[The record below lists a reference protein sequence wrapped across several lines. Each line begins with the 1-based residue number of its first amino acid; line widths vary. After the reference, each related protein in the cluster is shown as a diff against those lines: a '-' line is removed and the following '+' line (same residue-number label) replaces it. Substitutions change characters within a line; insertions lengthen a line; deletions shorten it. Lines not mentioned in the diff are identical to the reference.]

1 MPDLSYSDI
10 VFKPLDAYDDLS
22 SFHSTKQE
30 LDDFLNEDAL
40 NNQTNR
46 LSATFLACWNDE
58 LVGYFTLINDS
69 IVAEAVHESDRE
81 PSWEYRKYPAVKI
94 ARMARHRDFD
104 GHGIVTLMLLRIFII
119 VLHVSQFT
127 GCRIITVDSK
137 PGAVE
142 WYRKKGFTLA
152 QVKPRDDTIP
162 LYMDFHR
169 FVSQEEQRV
178 LATLPDFSE

>member
-1 MPDLSYSDI
+1 MPDLSYPDI
-10 VFKPLDAYDDLS
+10 VFKSLEEYDDVS
-22 SFHSTKQE
+22 SFHSTEQE
-30 LDDFLNEDAL
+30 LDDFLHEDAL
-40 NNQTNR
+40 KNQTNR
-46 LSATFLACWNDE
+46 LSVTFLACWNDE
-58 LVGYFTLINDS
+58 IVGYFTLVNDS

-81 PSWEYRKYPAVKI
+81 PSWEYRKYPAIKI
-94 ARMARHRDFD
+94 ARMARHRDFA
-104 GHGIVTLMLLRIFII
+104 GHGIGTAMLLRIFII

-178 LATLPDFSE
+178 L

>member
-1 MPDLSYSDI
+1 MSVKFPAS
-10 VFKPLDAYDDLS
+10 
-22 SFHSTKQE
+22 
-30 LDDFLNEDAL
+30 
-40 NNQTNR
+40 
-46 LSATFLACWNDE
+46 WNDD

-81 PSWEYRKYPAVKI
+81 PTWEYRKYPAIKI

-104 GHGIVTLMLLRIFII
+104 GPGIGTIRRRRNFII

-137 PGAVE
+137 PGAAN

-152 QVKPRDDTIP
+152 QIKPREDTVP

-169 FVSQEEQRV
+169 FVSQEEERV
-178 LATLPDFSE
+178 LTSLHDF